1 MPPTKPHPGR
11 PGTQRNAVP
20 ASASQDLA
28 AETRV
33 HHAIVEAVLAHQLPP
48 GTRLVEA
55 PLCKAFG
62 VNRSLLRRV
71 FVRLAGEK
79 VIELHHNRGAT
90 VARPGRD
97 EMREVFEARQ
107 LLEGGVLRALG
118 GRPDNAQLARIR
130 ALVIEEK
137 AAYDTGNWPA
147 WVRLSGEYHL
157 QLAGLLGNREIDTIL
172 RSLVARTT
180 LMKALYHSH
189 TSNVCSFD
197 EHTHI
202 LDAMQAGDL
211 DRSCRLM
218 HAHLHGAQSKL
229 QRNQSPENVDLL
241 ALFKPAA
248 D

>member
-1 MPPTKPHPGR
+1 MPPKQPDPAR
-11 PGTQRNAVP
+11 PGARRAPQPT
-20 ASASQDLA
+20 SSGLDLE

-33 HHAIVEAVLAHQLPP
+33 HHALVEAVLGHRLPP

-71 FVRLAGEK
+71 FVRLASDK

-90 VARPGRD
+90 VAQPGRE

-107 LLEGGVLRALG
+107 LLEGGVLRALD
-118 GRPDNAQLARIR
+118 GRSGSAPLERIR
-130 ALVIEEK
+130 SLVAQEK
-137 AAYDTGNWPA
+137 AAYEAGDWPA

-157 QLAGLLGNREIDTIL
+157 QLAALLGNSEIDTIL

-197 EHTHI
+197 EHTQI

-211 DRSCRLM
+211 ERSCRLM

-229 QRNQSPENVDLL
+229 QRTQSPDDVDLL
-241 ALFKPAA
+241 ALFKPAG
-248 D
+248 